1 MTDTARRL
9 MWHGALLLLL
19 GLLSGFAGPSYANP
33 RMGLSAH
40 LGGVM
45 NALLLLVVGAL
56 WPAITL
62 SPRQAS
68 ALVALALYGTYANW
82 AVTTFAAVAGTGAL
96 TPIAGAGYSALP
108 WQETLVTL
116 GFASV
121 GVTMLGMAILL
132 LLGLR
137 RRGTA

>member
-62 SPRQAS
+62 SPRQTS